1 MRSVSKRHEIAR
13 MDLAQH
19 TAEFLAR
26 GNKIRE
32 VAPEESSDVPVNL
45 RERSEYDRKIKLA
58 IDKAKLKELH
68 ASGKFLNI
76 KFLPKSKKQDA
87 RFRLSHEA
95 KVLGNFPTLTEAMSF
110 VIKA

>member
-1 MRSVSKRHEIAR
+1 MRSVSKQKEIDRLA
-13 MDLAQH
+13 LAQH

-32 VAPEESSDVPVNL
+32 VAPEASSDVPVNL
-45 RERSEYDRKIKLA
+45 KERSEYDRKIKLA
-58 IDKAKLKELH
+58 IDKARLKELH
-68 ASGKFLNI
+68 ANDKFLNI
-76 KFLPKSKKQDA
+76 RFLPKCKTKDA

-95 KVLGNFPTLTEAMSF
+95 KVLGYFPTLTEAMSF